1 MRRLH
6 LQIWAAFLLVAV
18 LSLATAGLATRL
30 LINRALGATDDL
42 GAVAG
47 LLIDDLPDPE
57 ADPKGF
63 GRALAGRARQL
74 GLHVSVWSARGA
86 PLGRVGDALAAPP
99 KGCARPLIRAPSG
112 APGLCLQLP
121 DGRWV
126 AAAAEPEA
134 SRALALRGGGAL
146 LAVLAAVA
154 IGSWPLARR
163 ITRRLGAV
171 ERGVRAFGAGQLT
184 ARVPVEGDDEVA
196 ALAAAFNE
204 AAGQVDALVAGQR
217 RVLAHASHELRS
229 PLARLR
235 MALALLDDEEPTPPA
250 AHDDVLDVI
259 PAPQAACGPALAAP
273 ADGAAPDP
281 RQAAR
286 RQALDEA
293 VAAVTELDAL
303 IEDVLL
309 ASRLRSGAPP
319 RPPAPVDLAALCAPL
334 AAARGAAVQVSAG
347 LPPAWGDPRLLRRAV
362 GNLIENA
369 LKHGAPPVCLR
380 LRVEGGD
387 LVVHVDDAGP
397 GVPKDERARIFEPF
411 YQAPGRA
418 EGDPGVGLGLALVH
432 EIAAHHGGSVRC
444 DDAPGGG
451 ARFSL
456 RLPALGRG

>member
-1 MRRLH
+1 MGRRLH
-6 LQIWAAFLLVAV
+6 LQIWGAFLLVAA
-18 LSLATAGLATRL
+18 LSLLTAGLATRL
-30 LINRALGATDDL
+30 LINRALGATDAL

-63 GRALAGRARQL
+63 GRALGGRARQL
-74 GLHVSVWSARGA
+74 GLHVSVWSAHGD
-86 PLGRVGDALAAPP
+86 PLGRVGAALPAPP
-99 KGCARPLIRAPSG
+99 RGCARPLIRAPSG

-126 AAAAEPEA
+126 AAAAEPAA

-154 IGSWPLARR
+154 LGSWPLARR
-163 ITRRLGAV
+163 ITRRLSAV
-171 ERGVRAFGAGQLT
+171 QQGVRAFGAGQLS

-204 AAGQVDALVAGQR
+204 AAAQVDALVAGQR

-235 MALALLDDEEPTPPA
+235 MALALLDDEE
-250 AHDDVLDVI
+250 
-259 PAPQAACGPALAAP
+259 LAAP
-273 ADGAAPDP
+273 IVHDDLPEAIPARGAVGAGAPASTPDSAGA
-281 RQAAR
+281 RHAAR

-293 VAAVTELDAL
+293 VAAVSELDAL

-334 AAARGAAVQVSAG
+334 AAARGASLQAPAG
-347 LPPAWGDPRLLRRAV
+347 LPLAWGDPRLLRRAV

-369 LKHGAPPVCLR
+369 LKHGAPPISLR
-380 LRVEGGD
+380 LEREAGG

-397 GVPKDERARIFEPF
+397 GVPKAERARIFEPF

-432 EIAAHHGGSVRC
+432 EIAVHHGGSVRC
-444 DDAPGGG
+444 EDAPGGG

-456 RLPALGRG
+456 RVPAAGRG